1 MIERAVKILDR
12 LLVSILRTFS
22 HAYCQAL
29 SRSYILFYTSIDQL
43 IDHSYLFGLPG
54 VAGVDLRLT
63 HILVSMKKLLKTINS
78 AILSK
83 VNHKNVDEPF

>member
-1 MIERAVKILDR
+1 MAWPTQVHFI
-12 LLVSILRTFS
+12 SFS
-22 HAYCQAL
+22 LSCYCQAL

-63 HILVSMKKLLKTINS
+63 AISSTTFVFRLAHNAAPYILVCCYCSLNHLLFC
-78 AILSK
+78 
-83 VNHKNVDEPF
+83 H